1 MRTLIAAACLLVL
14 APATLATER
23 LPRFK
28 EGSPY
33 PTVRAQ
39 LMRMGYSPVPVK
51 TRPGAEYPH
60 CSPGNEMCA
69 NYSETVAC
77 TCCGVLRC
85 LMLFERRADGYL
97 FAVHT
102 AGEPG
107 PPPEGFMAVQYA
119 GRRSLEPGDL
129 DEVVI
134 ANGGRKGPS
143 RPR

>member
-1 MRTLIAAACLLVL
+1 MRTLFATMCLLAFATAAL
-14 APATLATER
+14 AAQP
-23 LPRFK
+23 LPKFK

-39 LMRMGYSPVPVK
+39 LIRMGYAPVPVK
-51 TRPGAEYPH
+51 TKPGAEYSH
-60 CSPGNEMCA
+60 CWPKDPMCA
-69 NYSETVAC
+69 KYPEIVTC
-77 TCCGVLRC
+77 TCCGVLHC
-85 LMLFERRADGYL
+85 LMLFERRADGRM
-97 FAVHT
+97 FVVHT

-129 DEVVI
+129 YEVVI